1 MVVESLKH
9 EKNFIFSQ
17 NFTTEQGALKIE
29 AQKISA
35 QNKVK

>member
-1 MVVESLKH
+1 MLS
-9 EKNFIFSQ
+9 FSQ
-17 NFTTEQGALKIE
+17 KFTTEQGAPKIE